1 MLAELAKN
9 WWLFLARGLLA
20 ILFAIAAFAWPGFT
34 LLLLLWMFGIYCL
47 VDGFTSIVL
56 GVKSEQKLWP
66 IVGGLVSI
74 AAGFI
79 VVLRPGLGAVAVVL
93 VIGIWAVAHGVAD
106 IVMAIRIRRE
116 VKGEWALALAGIV
129 QIALGVM
136 LIMRPGSGA
145 VALLW
150 LIGTFLLLM
159 GLLLV
164 ALALR
169 LRRLGK
175 EMGEA
180 TPAAA

>member
-1 MLAELAKN
+1 M
-9 WWLFLARGLLA
+9 
-20 ILFAIAAFAWPGFT
+20 
-34 LLLLLWMFGIYCL
+34 
-47 VDGFTSIVL
+47 L
-56 GVKSEQKLWP
+56 GVTETTGRWVDSLHAWLEKTKFF
-66 IVGGLVSI
+66 GDD
-74 AAGFI
+74 
-79 VVLRPGLGAVAVVL
+79 LGRLTAVVL

-145 VALLW
+145 LALLW